1 MTHHPV
7 LATQGQSAPLDSN
20 AWISLST
27 LATEGF
33 GSPRFGAD
41 TLEARQSNLR
51 RELAEHVRLDDVG
64 IAHIPR
70 QIARE
75 MFTQR
80 NQEKA
85 EAQAR
90 QAARAAERAA
100 EGNPLHERLKA
111 IHARQER
118 LRTAGLIDDNLP
130 ALALMTAG
138 EHQARMEAKGRHLD
152 EMMRSGRD
160 GTLTMHRFDRGED

>member
-1 MTHHPV
+1 MTHHPA
-7 LATQGQSAPLDSN
+7 LTTERQSVPLDSN
-20 AWISLST
+20 TWISLST

-33 GSPRFGAD
+33 GRPRFGAD
-41 TLEARQSNLR
+41 TLEARQSNLNR
-51 RELAEHVRLDDVG
+51 QLAEHVRFDDIG

-80 NQEKA
+80 NQERA
-85 EAQAR
+85 EAQAC

-111 IHARQER
+111 IEARQER
-118 LRTAGLIDDNLP
+118 LRTAGIIDDNLT
-130 ALALMTAG
+130 AFALMTAG

-160 GTLTMHRFDRGED
+160 GTLTMHRLDRDED